1 MNNDELTKE
10 YENIFYFLTLEEGS
24 KDLKINDVKR
34 KQNYLYEVTKLQFCN
49 F

>member
-34 KQNYLYEVTKLQFCN
+34 K
-49 F
+49 